1 MDNNYWQEYWDN
13 YYKFM
18 AVYLGGLQEN
28 YDNVDMKKEYLEV
41 SRLFEPP
48 MTHEGTNMPINN
60 ALSTEYYMIPG
71 VENNMQQGIG
81 PAIQQDNNMQQGP
94 GPVIQQNNTDNNM
107 QQPTDIQGPG
117 PVILP
122 DSDQSANPESA
133 DPMQQ
138 GILQIPIPFISTG
151 AGQTP
156 ESFISPGGGQFT
168 INNCKKVS
176 LVRIEMRRGFNPNT
190 FYMLVDSADR
200 RSIQGFRIACQN
212 NQIRFVPMAIDYRNI
227 NVIEC
232 VF

>member
-18 AVYLGGLQEN
+18 AVYLGGLQAN

-48 MTHEGTNMPINN
+48 MTPEGTNMPINN

-81 PAIQQDNNMQQGP
+81 PAIQQ
-94 GPVIQQNNTDNNM
+94 DNNM

-168 INNCKKVS
+168 IKN
-176 LVRIEMRRGFNPNT
+176 
-190 FYMLVDSADR
+190 
-200 RSIQGFRIACQN
+200 
-212 NQIRFVPMAIDYRNI
+212 
-227 NVIEC
+227 
-232 VF
+232 

>member
-28 YDNVDMKKEYLEV
+28 YNNVDMKKEYLEV

-48 MTHEGTNMPINN
+48 MTPEGYNNSTQNNTNMPTND
-60 ALSTEYYMIPG
+60 ALSTEYYTMPG
-71 VENNMQQGIG
+71 MG
-81 PAIQQDNNMQQGP
+81 NNMQQGP
-94 GPVIQQNNTDNNM
+94 GPVIQQNNTDNTM

-212 NQIRFVPMAIDYRNI
+212 NQIRFIPMALDYRNI

>member
-28 YDNVDMKKEYLEV
+28 YNNVDMKKEYLEV

-48 MTHEGTNMPINN
+48 MTPEGYNNSTQNNTNMPTND
-60 ALSTEYYMIPG
+60 ALSTEYYTMPG
-71 VENNMQQGIG
+71 MG
-81 PAIQQDNNMQQGP
+81 NNMQQGP
-94 GPVIQQNNTDNNM
+94 GPAIQQNNTDNTM

-176 LVRIEMRRGFNPNT
+176 LVRIEMRRGFNPNN
-190 FYMLVDSADR
+190 FHMLVDRADR

>member
-18 AVYLGGLQEN
+18 AVYLGGLQAN

-48 MTHEGTNMPINN
+48 MTPEDSNNFKKNNTNKYINDV
-60 ALSTEYYMIPG
+60 LSTEYYTMP
-71 VENNMQQGIG
+71 GIG
-81 PAIQQDNNMQQGP
+81 NNMQQGP
-94 GPVIQQNNTDNNM
+94 GPVIQQNNTDNTM
-107 QQPTDIQGPG
+107 QQPTDVEGPG

-122 DSDQSANPESA
+122 DSDPSSAPVSI
-133 DPMQQ
+133 QQ
-138 GILQIPIPFISTG
+138 GGLQVPIPLPFISTG
-151 AGQTP
+151 SGQAP
-156 ESFISPGGGQFT
+156 ESFISPDGGQFT
-168 INNCKKVS
+168 INNCRKMAV
-176 LVRIEMRRGFNPNT
+176 VRIEMRREFNPNN
-190 FYMLVDSADR
+190 FHMLVDRADR

-212 NQIRFVPMAIDYRNI
+212 NQIRFIPMALDYRNI

>member
-18 AVYLGGLQEN
+18 AVYLGGLQAN

-48 MTHEGTNMPINN
+48 MTPEDSNN
-60 ALSTEYYMIPG
+60 FKK
-71 VENNMQQGIG
+71 NN
-81 PAIQQDNNMQQGP
+81 
-94 GPVIQQNNTDNNM
+94 
-107 QQPTDIQGPG
+107 
-117 PVILP
+117 
-122 DSDQSANPESA
+122 SDQSANPESA

>member
-28 YDNVDMKKEYLEV
+28 YNNVDMKKEYLEV

-48 MTHEGTNMPINN
+48 MTPEGYNNSTQNNTNMPTND
-60 ALSTEYYMIPG
+60 ALSTEYYTMPG
-71 VENNMQQGIG
+71 MG
-81 PAIQQDNNMQQGP
+81 NNMQQGP
-94 GPVIQQNNTDNNM
+94 GPVIQQNNTDNTM

-168 INNCKKVS
+168 INNCRRMAV
-176 LVRIEMRRGFNPNT
+176 VRIEMRRGFNPNN
-190 FYMLVDSADR
+190 FHMLVDRADR

-212 NQIRFVPMAIDYRNI
+212 NQIRFIPMALDYRNI

>member
-18 AVYLGGLQEN
+18 AVYLGGLQAN

-48 MTHEGTNMPINN
+48 MTPEDSNNSTQNNTNMPTND
-60 ALSTEYYMIPG
+60 ALSTEYYTMPG
-71 VENNMQQGIG
+71 MG
-81 PAIQQDNNMQQGP
+81 NNMQQGP
-94 GPVIQQNNTDNNM
+94 GPVIQQNNTDNTM

-212 NQIRFVPMAIDYRNI
+212 NQIRFIPMALDYRNI

>member
-28 YDNVDMKKEYLEV
+28 YNNVDMKKEYLEV

-48 MTHEGTNMPINN
+48 MTPEGYNNSTQNNTNMPTND
-60 ALSTEYYMIPG
+60 ALSTEYYTMPG
-71 VENNMQQGIG
+71 MG
-81 PAIQQDNNMQQGP
+81 NNMQQGP
-94 GPVIQQNNTDNNM
+94 GRPAIQQNNTDNTM
-107 QQPTDIQGPG
+107 QQPTDVEGPG

-122 DSDQSANPESA
+122 DSDPSSAPVSI
-133 DPMQQ
+133 QQ
-138 GILQIPIPFISTG
+138 GGLQVPIPLPFISTG

-168 INNCKKVS
+168 INNCRRMAV
-176 LVRIEMRRGFNPNT
+176 VRIEMRRGFNPNN
-190 FYMLVDSADR
+190 FHMLVDRADR

-212 NQIRFVPMAIDYRNI
+212 NQIRFIPMALDYRNI

>member
-18 AVYLGGLQEN
+18 AVYLGGLQAN

-48 MTHEGTNMPINN
+48 MTPEGYNNSTQNNTNMPTND
-60 ALSTEYYMIPG
+60 ALSTEYYTMPG
-71 VENNMQQGIG
+71 MG
-81 PAIQQDNNMQQGP
+81 NNMQQGP
-94 GPVIQQNNTDNNM
+94 GPVIQQNNTDNTM
-107 QQPTDIQGPG
+107 QQPTDVEGPG

-122 DSDQSANPESA
+122 DSDQSSA
-133 DPMQQ
+133 PVSIQQ
-138 GILQIPIPFISTG
+138 GGLQVPIPLPFISTG

>member
-18 AVYLGGLQEN
+18 AVYLGGLQAN

-48 MTHEGTNMPINN
+48 MTPEDSNNCKKNNTNKYINDV
-60 ALSTEYYMIPG
+60 LSTEYYTMP
-71 VENNMQQGIG
+71 GIG
-81 PAIQQDNNMQQGP
+81 NNMQQGP
-94 GPVIQQNNTDNNM
+94 GPVIQQNNTDNTM
-107 QQPTDIQGPG
+107 QQPTDVEGPG

-122 DSDQSANPESA
+122 DSDPSSAPVSI
-133 DPMQQ
+133 QQ
-138 GILQIPIPFISTG
+138 GGLQVPIPLPFISTG
-151 AGQTP
+151 SGQAP
-156 ESFISPGGGQFT
+156 ESFISPDGGQFT
-168 INNCKKVS
+168 INNCRKMAV
-176 LVRIEMRRGFNPNT
+176 VRIEMRREFNPNN
-190 FYMLVDSADR
+190 FHMLVDRADR

-212 NQIRFVPMAIDYRNI
+212 NQIRFIPMALDYRNI

>member
-18 AVYLGGLQEN
+18 AVYLGGLQAN

-48 MTHEGTNMPINN
+48 MTPEDSNNSKKNNTNKSINDV
-60 ALSTEYYMIPG
+60 LSTEYYKMP
-71 VENNMQQGIG
+71 GIG
-81 PAIQQDNNMQQGP
+81 NNMQQGP

>member
-18 AVYLGGLQEN
+18 AVYLGGLQAN

-48 MTHEGTNMPINN
+48 MTPEGYNNSTQNNTNMPTND
-60 ALSTEYYMIPG
+60 ALSTEYYTMPG
-71 VENNMQQGIG
+71 MG
-81 PAIQQDNNMQQGP
+81 NNMQQGP
-94 GPVIQQNNTDNNM
+94 GPVIQQNNTDNTM